1 LWVFDEKELWGRGG
15 PTRAKTLR
23 EGEQQLPFSQGG
35 ARRLGCLEWC
45 VCVHMREQDGVSAPP
60 ILDVTSS
67 ALQWQLPDDLSK
79 TQTDPNIAWGLIL
92 TPLKDTAPISSDV
105 GGDPGGGGPQKHW
118 QML

>member
-1 LWVFDEKELWGRGG
+1 
-15 PTRAKTLR
+15 
-23 EGEQQLPFSQGG
+23 
-35 ARRLGCLEWC
+35 
-45 VCVHMREQDGVSAPP
+45 MREQDGVSAPP

-105 GGDPGGGGPQKHW
+105 GGDPGGVGPRSIGRCCREMYWLKAN
-118 QML
+118 LKAAV